1 MARPSP
7 GAAPWTARP
16 SAPGAGEHRPRPGGR
31 NRPHV
36 PCHSRQRDPPSPRPG
51 RARRLWTRRGQAE
64 GHPAQHETDGFA
76 ARQHVDDAGTLLV
89 IVGAYG
95 PDWFTTM
102 REARH
107 RLEQPYIKC
116 HVDGEAPRLADN
128 ELLVR
133 WATSAELQAR
143 AAIQEASQAPLKAL
157 LRQGEAQQQRAEEQR
172 QALEDAGQ
180 SGLFRRHRPRSCALR
195 GPPFLR
201 PPTLARA
208 LSSRCATPAQVCP
221 VGLRRPPQHERG
233 PYAGCRRRTFTLKQP
248 QLPAG
253 CFR

>member
-1 MARPSP
+1 MSRATRVSAIRRHLVQGGLVDFGLGEARQK
-7 GAAPWTARP
+7 AT
-16 SAPGAGEHRPRPGGR
+16 
-31 NRPHV
+31 
-36 PCHSRQRDPPSPRPG
+36 PPSTRPTG
-51 RARRLWTRRGQAE
+51 SPPDSTS
-64 GHPAQHETDGFA
+64 TT
-76 ARQHVDDAGTLLV
+76 AGTLLV